1 MQKLVMSAF
10 DKTPVKELLTDFQ
23 DNQNFKEQRDE
34 NKQLLSQNLH
44 QN

>member
-1 MQKLVMSAF
+1 MSAF